1 MPWNRRRSCR
11 LAALFLLSFPALLIH
26 SQTPAPSSSPAPNS
40 TPPRT
45 APQPPPPALILID
58 PAHGG
63 ADSGAALNAAFPEKD
78 VTLVLARRLRQ
89 DLGSRGI
96 SAQLLRDGDNTLP
109 IDQRAAMVNASHPA
123 LYLVIHATS
132 QGSGIR
138 LYSAMVPV
146 GQTNRGPFLDWQT
159 AQTSAL
165 ARSRSIQAQITTT
178 LQKTGLPMRSLV
190 APLRPLNNVIVPA
203 VAIEVAPTTA
213 DVSQLASSDYQQA
226 VSAELANGIASAI
239 SLLRAAP

>member
-1 MPWNRRRSCR
+1 MP
-11 LAALFLLSFPALLIH
+11 ALLLLSFAALLIH
-26 SQTPAPSSSPAPNS
+26 SQTPAPSSSQTPNQ
-40 TPPRT
+40 TPPQPASQPPLQP
-45 APQPPPPALILID
+45 APQPPVSLILID

-63 ADSGAALNAAFPEKD
+63 ADSGAALTTAFPEKD
-78 VTLVLARRLRQ
+78 ITLVLARRLRQ

-109 IDQRAAMVNASHPA
+109 IDQRAARVNASHPA

-159 AQTSAL
+159 AQNSAL
-165 ARSRSIQAQITTT
+165 ARSRSIQAQITAT
-178 LQKTGLPMRSLV
+178 LQKTGFPMRSLV

-203 VAIEVAPTTA
+203 MAIEVAPTTA
-213 DVSQLASSDYQQA
+213 DVSQLASSDYQETVCA
-226 VSAELANGIASAI
+226 DLADGIASAI